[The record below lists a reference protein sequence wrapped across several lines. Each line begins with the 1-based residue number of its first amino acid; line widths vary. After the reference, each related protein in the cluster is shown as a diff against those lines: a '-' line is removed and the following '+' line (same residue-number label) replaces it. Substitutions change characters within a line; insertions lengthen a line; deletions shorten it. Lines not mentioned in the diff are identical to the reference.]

1 MFLTNSLRGPE
12 LSAGMKLLVIT
23 SLLLVIISGCTFP
36 PKPTEPPEKPFASDG
51 CSCWPDW
58 NYYDCCY
65 SHDKDYWWGGTPQ
78 ERKESDLK
86 LMKCVS
92 EKGHT
97 ILPIFMYIG
106 VRISGHGW
114 LPTPF
119 RWGFGR
125 PWPEGYYSE
134 PEKAEK

>member
-1 MFLTNSLRGPE
+1 MRLLKNIFNFA
-12 LSAGMKLLVIT
+12 LSAGKFLVIT
-23 SLLLVIISGCTFP
+23 SLFLVIISGCSFP
-36 PKPTEPPEKPFASDG
+36 PKPKEPPEKPFASDG

-58 NYYDCCY
+58 DYYDCCY
-65 SHDKDYWWGGTPQ
+65 NHDKDYWWGGTPQ
-78 ERKESDLK
+78 ERKESDLR
-86 LMKCVS
+86 LMKCIS

-106 VRISGHGW
+106 VRINGHGW

-125 PWPEGYYSE
+125 PWPQGYYSE
-134 PEKAEK
+134 PEK